1 MIIMIIAELSGRCRQ
16 SPIVPGGEGQ
26 ILGTKDAL
34 NIGPLD
40 THLNNVFINL
50 VRYTWQGD
58 YEGELSL
65 RNVDDFQM

>member
-1 MIIMIIAELSGRCRQ
+1 MIIMIIAEPQWEVQQ

-50 VRYTWQGD
+50 VRYT
-58 YEGELSL
+58 
-65 RNVDDFQM
+65 

>member
-1 MIIMIIAELSGRCRQ
+1 MNQASAENDYHDNCRAQWEVQQ

-50 VRYTWQGD
+50 VRYT
-58 YEGELSL
+58 
-65 RNVDDFQM
+65 